1 MERKILVFLFVVVL
15 LSLSVEAIIHVAV
28 SVNSDIDGFI
38 SYIDVP
44 PLVQDSY
51 QRFTLV
57 WVNSGSVSC
66 RLRTRADV
74 YGGWGEGR
82 RLLYSAWSA
91 WAPSEPGTENT
102 MYSYWFP
109 EVDGNYSVDLK
120 IYYCNLIF
128 DGPERN
134 FTVARGRVYS
144 RNSTVLAASGL
155 LDVSASSN
163 KSAIE
168 FTLKPGKDIDS
179 MLITP
184 SSYPTAWV
192 FESTVVSHLEAGKP
206 RSVRINYE
214 PTIWKSRNVSFTLVS
229 ADGSLFL
236 EHVVKLE
243 EKKGIPWES
252 IVIGLL
258 FLLVVFLSVLLFSL
272 KKENINRL

>member
-1 MERKILVFLFVVVL
+1 
-15 LSLSVEAIIHVAV
+15 LSLTAGALIPVAV

-38 SYIDVP
+38 SYVDVP
-44 PLVQDSY
+44 VLVEDSY

-66 RLRTRADV
+66 CLRTRADV
-74 YGGWGEGR
+74 YSGWGDNKS
-82 RLLYSAWSA
+82 LLYSAWSGEV
-91 WAPSEPGTENT
+91 PSEPGTENT
-102 MYSYWFP
+102 LYSYWFP
-109 EVDGNYSVDLK
+109 EGDGNYSVDFK
-120 IYYCNLIF
+120 IYYCNLIV
-128 DGPERN
+128 DGLERN
-134 FTVARGRVYS
+134 FTVARERVYS

-155 LDVSASSN
+155 LDVSASTN

-168 FTLKPGKDIDS
+168 FTLKSSEDIDR

-192 FESTVVSHLEAGKP
+192 FESTEVNHLEAGKP
-206 RSVRINYE
+206 RSVRVNYE

-229 ADGSLFL
+229 ADGSMFF

-252 IVIGLL
+252 IAMGFL
-258 FLLVVFLSVLLFSL
+258 FLLVVFLSILLFSL
-272 KKENINRL
+272 RKKNINQL